1 MALASTS
8 LTQLRYIAET
18 TPGTTPVAGNA
29 INLRMTG
36 ESLDFGVQTE
46 TSKEIRSDRQITDV
60 IQVGASCSGG
70 FNLEL
75 SFKEYDP
82 FIEALLQGTWADY
95 GTNGKGA
102 ALSLGIN
109 STARTLT
116 ASTAP
121 TGSDAFTTLAVGQWI
136 RLRAPS
142 DAADGAYL
150 KIASVTST
158 IITVDAA
165 TPIPGTGTR
174 SGVANCVISASRVS
188 NGSNQRYFTLEK
200 HFSDVNQ
207 YLAYRGMSPSKMSL
221 NLESGAIVTGN
232 MDFIGFNA
240 SKMLQTST
248 LPGTPVVS
256 QAYDVMNAVSGVG
269 QLLERGVDMESQ
281 GTFIKSLKFD
291 YDNTLRGQTAIGHLG
306 YVGVAGG
313 TISVGG
319 SMTIYLRDAS
329 TYNRFIDNEA
339 TSISWRM
346 RDLAGNAYVLTLPKV
361 RFTSGKVVAGS
372 INQDA
377 ILEMPFMALLDAT
390 TQRTMII
397 DRLAA

>member
-121 TGSDAFTTLAVGQWI
+121 TGSDAFTTLAVGQRFYSAL
-136 RLRAPS
+136 RLM
-142 DAADGAYL
+142 
-150 KIASVTST
+150 
-158 IITVDAA
+158 
-165 TPIPGTGTR
+165 
-174 SGVANCVISASRVS
+174 
-188 NGSNQRYFTLEK
+188 Q
-200 HFSDVNQ
+200 Q
-207 YLAYRGMSPSKMSL
+207 M
-221 NLESGAIVTGN
+221 
-232 MDFIGFNA
+232 
-240 SKMLQTST
+240 
-248 LPGTPVVS
+248 
-256 QAYDVMNAVSGVG
+256 
-269 QLLERGVDMESQ
+269 
-281 GTFIKSLKFD
+281 
-291 YDNTLRGQTAIGHLG
+291 
-306 YVGVAGG
+306 
-313 TISVGG
+313 
-319 SMTIYLRDAS
+319 
-329 TYNRFIDNEA
+329 
-339 TSISWRM
+339 
-346 RDLAGNAYVLTLPKV
+346 VLT
-361 RFTSGKVVAGS
+361 
-372 INQDA
+372 
-377 ILEMPFMALLDAT
+377 
-390 TQRTMII
+390 
-397 DRLAA
+397 